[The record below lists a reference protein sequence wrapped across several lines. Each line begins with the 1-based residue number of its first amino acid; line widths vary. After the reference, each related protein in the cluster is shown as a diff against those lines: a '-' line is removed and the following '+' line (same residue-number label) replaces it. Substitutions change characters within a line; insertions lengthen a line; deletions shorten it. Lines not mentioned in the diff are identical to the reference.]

1 MTARRTHGYNDTWDA
16 FIDGIL
22 CPGLE
27 LAALGKL
34 ERLTQ
39 QLHWDQKIA
48 MIVALSKDWT
58 AREHRESGEAR
69 KQQKAAA
76 AAELARLTP
85 LPGAFVDYVNDET
98 KRLLPVPGVIRRDRQ
113 TRRMS
118 MDHASEYFR
127 RLDQSPNRRIEW
139 IIRLDLRFS
148 SQQWACAHPY
158 GPRVSPADLS
168 RYRDNQVRPWQLRK
182 KMAFNPA
189 GMTPERALQ
198 IAMRVLG

>member
-1 MTARRTHGYNDTWDA
+1 MTVRRTHGYSDTWDA

-22 CPGLE
+22 CPGFE

-58 AREHRESGEAR
+58 ARKHRKSGEAR

-98 KRLLPVPGVIRRDRQ
+98 KRLLP
-113 TRRMS
+113 
-118 MDHASEYFR
+118 
-127 RLDQSPNRRIEW
+127 
-139 IIRLDLRFS
+139 S
-148 SQQWACAHPY
+148 SRSHPAR
-158 GPRVSPADLS
+158 PSDPADV
-168 RYRDNQVRPWQLRK
+168 DGPC
-182 KMAFNPA
+182 
-189 GMTPERALQ
+189 E
-198 IAMRVLG
+198 RVLPPPRQKPQPED